1 MNEELIAY
9 YGKYN
14 EDKRLTTPY
23 GRVEYL
29 TTLRYIDRFSAGR
42 TNLAVLEAGAATGR
56 YSLEMARRGH
66 DVTAV
71 DLVRYNIG
79 ILKQKASR
87 EGLLEHVKAY
97 VGDARKLKK
106 VTDASQDLVLIFGP
120 LYHVFSE
127 EDKVAILKEGARVL
141 KPGGKLFAAYIMN
154 EFAVVTYGFHEGH
167 ILESEM
173 RGKLDEDFHVRNS
186 EEDLFSFDRLEDMER
201 YRKAAGLRRVMTV
214 AQDGPVNYMREDFKN
229 MTDDVFQEFLRY
241 HWSVCERKEL
251 LGASCHVLDILEKRP
266 FAGKPILIA

>member
-23 GRVEYL
+23 GQVEYL
-29 TTLRYIDRFSAGR
+29 TTLRYIDRFIAGR
-42 TNLAVLEAGAATGR
+42 TNLAILEAGAATGR
-56 YSLEMARRGH
+56 YTQEMAARGH

-79 ILKQKASR
+79 ILKQKAGR
-87 EGLLEHVKAY
+87 EGLLDHVKAY

-106 VTDASQDLVLIFGP
+106 VTDSSQDIVLILGP
-120 LYHVFSE
+120 MYHVFSE
-127 EDKVAILKEGARVL
+127 EDKVAVLREGARVL

-167 ILESEM
+167 ILESQTL
-173 RGKLDEDFHVRNS
+173 GKLDEDYHVRNS
-186 EEDLFSFDRLEDMER
+186 EEDLFSFDRLEDIDR
-201 YRKAAGLRRVMTV
+201 YRKEAGLRRVMTIS
-214 AQDGPVNYMREDFKN
+214 QDGPVNYMREDFKN
-229 MTDDVFQEFLRY
+229 MSEEVFQEFLKY
-241 HWSVCERKEL
+241 HWSVCERKDL

-266 FAGKPILIA
+266 FTGRPVLIA

>member
-56 YSLEMARRGH
+56 YSLELARRGH

-71 DLVRYNIG
+71 DLVCYNIG
-79 ILKQKASR
+79 ILKQKAGR

-106 VTDASQDLVLIFGP
+106 VTDSSQDLVLIFGP

-141 KPGGKLFAAYIMN
+141 KPGGK
-154 EFAVVTYGFHEGH
+154 AVKTLPEGTYYWRV
-167 ILESEM
+167 M
-173 RGKLDEDFHVRNS
+173 RNS
-186 EEDLFSFDRLEDMER
+186 EEDLFSFDRLEDLER